1 MFILIAGYGYN
12 EQILGGFNVVRVMTE
27 EEIQAIKLKLEE
39 LMLEHRDL
47 DDAIHH
53 MPKTIHT
60 QMQISRL
67 KKRKLVL
74 KDKITKLENLLI
86 PDILA

>member
-1 MFILIAGYGYN
+1 
-12 EQILGGFNVVRVMTE
+12 MTE
-27 EEIQAIKLKLEE
+27 EEIQKIKSRLEE

-47 DDAIHH
+47 DEAIHH
-53 MPKTIHT
+53 VPRTIHT
-60 QMQISRL
+60 QLQLSRL

-74 KDKITKLENLLI
+74 KDKIAKLENLLI

>member
-1 MFILIAGYGYN
+1 
-12 EQILGGFNVVRVMTE
+12 MTKE
-27 EEIQAIKLKLEE
+27 EKQKIYERLEELKLE
-39 LMLEHRDL
+39 HSDL
-47 DDAIHH
+47 GEAIHH

-67 KKRKLVL
+67 KKRKLRL
-74 KDKITKLENLLI
+74 KDEIIKLENLLL